1 MRKSYV
7 VYQTTGC
14 LVKCLALV
22 FAVGLMAC
30 EAEECDKSEEGH
42 KKCDGATLM
51 ACIDGS
57 WDQTDCLEDACPNSN
72 SATCQEDSKTEAHC
86 VCH

>member
-7 VYQTTGC
+7 VYQITRN
-14 LVKCLALV
+14 LVKGVALV
-22 FAVGLMAC
+22 FAAGLLAC
-30 EAEECDKSEEGH
+30 GAEECKESEEGH
-42 KKCDGATLM
+42 KRCDEATLET
-51 ACIDGS
+51 CVDGT
-57 WDQTDCLEDACPNSN
+57 WDETDCLEDACPNSN